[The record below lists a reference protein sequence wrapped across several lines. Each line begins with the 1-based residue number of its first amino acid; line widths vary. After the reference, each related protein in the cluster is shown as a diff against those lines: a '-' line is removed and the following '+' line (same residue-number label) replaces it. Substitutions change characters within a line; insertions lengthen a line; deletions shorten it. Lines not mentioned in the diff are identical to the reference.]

1 MSNDAT
7 HLIHIDE
14 LDKVFYTEEVETHA
28 LSDIEFDVNAGE
40 FVSIAWLKQEMKRLF
55 AEQKTADQNRK
66 DEITDKL
73 SEIEAL
79 IS

>member
-1 MSNDAT
+1 MKTTTAHQKMVQFEGDLCSVA
-7 HLIHIDE
+7 
-14 LDKVFYTEEVETHA
+14 Y
-28 LSDIEFDVNAGE
+28 
-40 FVSIAWLKQEMKRLF
+40 LKAEMKRLF